1 MGLSNSQYQ
10 AILREYDRIQAQERA
25 KREERIDEVY
35 QKIPELKTLD
45 LAAGKLALESYLSI
59 REKKDKKL
67 LDKLS
72 DNIEEVKAKKLKLL
86 RKHGFSDG
94 YTELRYRC
102 DLCKDT
108 GFVEIQ
114 VRNMNLCP

>member
-86 RKHGFSDG
+86 RKHGF
-94 YTELRYRC
+94 
-102 DLCKDT
+102 
-108 GFVEIQ
+108 
-114 VRNMNLCP
+114 

>member
-67 LDKLS
+67 LYK
-72 DNIEEVKAKKLKLL
+72 
-86 RKHGFSDG
+86 
-94 YTELRYRC
+94 
-102 DLCKDT
+102 
-108 GFVEIQ
+108 
-114 VRNMNLCP
+114 